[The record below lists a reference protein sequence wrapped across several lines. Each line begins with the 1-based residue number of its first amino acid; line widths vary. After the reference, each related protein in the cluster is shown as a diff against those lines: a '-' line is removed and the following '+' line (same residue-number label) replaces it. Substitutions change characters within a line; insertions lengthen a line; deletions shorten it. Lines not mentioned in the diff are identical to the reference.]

1 MLKLIVFDCDGVMF
15 DSREANRVYYNDLLA
30 AFHHPAMNDEEL
42 SFVHMH
48 NVTDSVSHVFRHYQD
63 QDMNKVHRH
72 RLQTDYSKYLQYMR
86 MEPDLIEFLS
96 YAKEHFRL
104 AISTNRTNTM
114 HPLLQEYKL
123 ADYFE
128 LVVTAGDVKN
138 PKPAPDALHK
148 ILLYFNCSADETIF
162 IGDSRID
169 QLHTESV
176 GIPLIAFKNKE
187 LEADYHVSS
196 FMEICRLPPFTDRD
210 SVSSET

>member
-48 NVTDSVSHVFRHYQD
+48 NVTDSVSHIFRHYQD

-96 YAKEHFRL
+96 YAKECFRL

-114 HPLLQEYKL
+114 HPLLQKYKL